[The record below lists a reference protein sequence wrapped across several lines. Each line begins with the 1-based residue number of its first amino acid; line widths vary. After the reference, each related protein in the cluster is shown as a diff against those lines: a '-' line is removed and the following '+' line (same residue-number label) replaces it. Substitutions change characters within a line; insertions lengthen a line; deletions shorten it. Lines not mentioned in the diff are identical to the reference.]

1 MSLIKIEFLAY
12 FRQKRL
18 LSLHAKKAP
27 HSRISLDIQFCQSSV
42 WHCALQRTLTSV
54 LINNVQSD
62 AYCLCYEIL
71 FEKSKGK
78 KDNHKSKFF
87 EWDLQR
93 RKSAAPWWKG
103 NLSIVGERKKM
114 FKLPEK
120 TSNYQ
125 SLNDE
130 RKIVL
135 QLYEAERDIKLSTDR
150 REILNRMHNA
160 VIVKGVKDHVVTPYR
175 LPKLVHTK

>member
-1 MSLIKIEFLAY
+1 MSK
-12 FRQKRL
+12 
-18 LSLHAKKAP
+18 
-27 HSRISLDIQFCQSSV
+27 V
-42 WHCALQRTLTSV
+42 TLT
-54 LINNVQSD
+54 
-62 AYCLCYEIL
+62 ACATRYC
-71 FEKSKGK
+71 SKNLRERKTTTKVNFSSGIYKEGK
-78 KDNHKSKFF
+78 ALLLDG
-87 EWDLQR
+87 
-93 RKSAAPWWKG
+93 KG

-120 TSNYQ
+120 TSNYH
-125 SLNDE
+125 SLNEE

-150 REILNRMHNA
+150 REILNKMHNA

>member
-1 MSLIKIEFLAY
+1 MS
-12 FRQKRL
+12 Q
-18 LSLHAKKAP
+18 
-27 HSRISLDIQFCQSSV
+27 V
-42 WHCALQRTLTSV
+42 TLT
-54 LINNVQSD
+54 
-62 AYCLCYEIL
+62 ACATRYC
-71 FEKSKGK
+71 SKNLRERKTTTKVNFSSGIYKEGK
-78 KDNHKSKFF
+78 ALLLDG
-87 EWDLQR
+87 
-93 RKSAAPWWKG
+93 KG

-120 TSNYQ
+120 TSNYH
-125 SLNDE
+125 SLDDE

-150 REILNRMHNA
+150 REILNKMHNA

>member
-1 MSLIKIEFLAY
+1 MPK
-12 FRQKRL
+12 
-18 LSLHAKKAP
+18 
-27 HSRISLDIQFCQSSV
+27 V
-42 WHCALQRTLTSV
+42 TLT
-54 LINNVQSD
+54 
-62 AYCLCYEIL
+62 ACATRYC
-71 FEKSKGK
+71 SKNLRERKTTTKVNFSSGIYKEGK
-78 KDNHKSKFF
+78 ALLLDG
-87 EWDLQR
+87 
-93 RKSAAPWWKG
+93 KG

-120 TSNYQ
+120 TSNYH
-125 SLNDE
+125 SLDDE

>member
-1 MSLIKIEFLAY
+1 MPK
-12 FRQKRL
+12 
-18 LSLHAKKAP
+18 
-27 HSRISLDIQFCQSSV
+27 V
-42 WHCALQRTLTSV
+42 TLT
-54 LINNVQSD
+54 
-62 AYCLCYEIL
+62 ACATRYC
-71 FEKSKGK
+71 SKNLRERKTTTKVNFSSGIFKEGK
-78 KDNHKSKFF
+78 ALLLDG
-87 EWDLQR
+87 
-93 RKSAAPWWKG
+93 KG

-120 TSNYQ
+120 TSNYH
-125 SLNDE
+125 SLDDE

-150 REILNRMHNA
+150 REILNKMHNA